1 MKTARLNSEQLLA
14 RLIAFDT
21 TSTTSNLELIDFVR
35 NLLDDHGIAAQL
47 VHNDDRSRANLYAT
61 IGPDDVGGV
70 MLSGHTDVV
79 PTTGQAWSSDPYRL
93 HSGDEL
99 LTGRGACDMKGFI
112 ACVLAALPQIAEKPL
127 QTPIHLAF
135 SYDEEIGCVG
145 ARRLVETMAGF
156 EVKPRIG
163 LIGEPTDMAMVLGHK
178 GKVSY
183 RVTVTGLSC
192 HSAYIS
198 NGVNAVE
205 YAAELIAFIRAMNAR
220 VQQQQ
225 LDHSYSVPYSTFHVG
240 NIRGGTALNIVPR
253 QCEFEFEIRNLP
265 QQNLESLAH
274 DIKHYA
280 RDVLLADMRGR
291 YAEADIRFDELSY
304 YPGLHT
310 DPASSVIACTR
321 AINPIDRIG
330 DNVSFGTEAGLFDDI
345 GINCLVCGPG
355 SIDQAHKPDEF
366 VSRKQLGYCE
376 QMLENLVHR
385 CRETSEFAD
394 RNSP

>member
-1 MKTARLNSEQLLA
+1 MNNVAMNSEEILA
-14 RLIAFDT
+14 RLIGFDT
-21 TSTTSNLELIDFVR
+21 TSTTSNLQLIDFVR
-35 NLLDDHGIAAQL
+35 NLLDDYDITSQL

-61 IGPDDVGGV
+61 IGPDNIGGV

-79 PTTGQAWSSDPYRL
+79 PTTGQDWQSDPYQM
-93 HSGDEL
+93 
-99 LTGRGACDMKGFI
+99 LTSDAQLVGRGACDMKGFI
-112 ACVLAALPQIAEKPL
+112 ACVLAALPLINNGSLK
-127 QTPIHLAF
+127 TPIHLAF

-145 ARRLVETMAGF
+145 AKRLVESMTGF

-205 YAAELIAFIRAMNAR
+205 YAADLIAFISAMNTR

-225 LDHSYSVPYSTFHVG
+225 LDQSYSVPHSTFHVG
-240 NIRGGTALNIVPR
+240 NIQGGTALNIVPR
-253 QCEFEFEIRNLP
+253 QCSFEFEIRNLP
-265 QQNLESLAH
+265 QQKIETLVH

-280 RDVLLADMRGR
+280 NDVLLTAMQAR
-291 YAEADIRFDELSY
+291 YPEASIDFDELSY

-310 DPASSVIACTR
+310 DPASTVIAYTR
-321 AINPIDRIG
+321 SINPIDRIG
-330 DNVSFGTEAGLFDDI
+330 DNVSFGTEAGLFDAI

-366 VSRKQLGYCE
+366 VKRE
-376 QMLENLVHR
+376 QMTYCDQMIESLVHR
-385 CRETSEFAD
+385 CRETAEFE
-394 RNSP
+394 